1 MHGVLE
7 QGRLHDIVRV
17 QEVEPFA
24 ACEGSPVVARRAF
37 AWLGFLCENDAMV
50 LAGELLE
57 DFGSAVGRVVV
68 NADDLDVAHGLR
80 KRALNGSRKVAL
92 CIVARD
98 DD

>member
-1 MHGVLE
+1 
-7 QGRLHDIVRV
+7 
-17 QEVEPFA
+17 
-24 ACEGSPVVARRAF
+24 
-37 AWLGFLCENDAMV
+37 MV

-80 KRALNGSRKVAL
+80 KRALNGNRKVAL